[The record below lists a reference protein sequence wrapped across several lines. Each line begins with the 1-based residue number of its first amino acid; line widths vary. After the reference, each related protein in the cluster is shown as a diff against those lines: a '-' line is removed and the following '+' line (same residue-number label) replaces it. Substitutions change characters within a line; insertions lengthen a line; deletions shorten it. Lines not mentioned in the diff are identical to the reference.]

1 MFTNLFKKS
10 LTVLAVA
17 TTVSVTSLSSSL
29 YAGNTQDRLHKDF
42 RKTHKIDF
50 VAGETFKTA
59 LSNQDQALEF
69 LSHSKQKYGLES
81 TFESLKFKRVKS
93 SLLGKH
99 YYFQQYLNDVQVDK
113 AEIIV
118 SINKDEQVY
127 RVFNNTFPVTK
138 DIIKTSK
145 TLLGKTTAEQKVWDF
160 LQVSGKLQGLPKSNL
175 IYINLG
181 ANFKLAYK
189 VNMTVTQPFGD
200 WEFYLDAVSGAVI
213 TATRIDLPTF
223 KNANAN
229 SLSGKWQKFKTN
241 ANHTNFKEALASVN
255 LENKRAVDDPVN
267 KADATALVFDPD
279 PVTTLNN
286 DSLED
291 TSSAAS
297 FDAAYETRTLSDVTL
312 NNGTY
317 SLTGPWVTIADFES
331 PTTAPSTSS
340 TGNWTAKRG
349 DNSFNDAMTYFH
361 IDQNQRYMQSLGFV
375 DATGIQFLSI
385 SVDTDGLSGDD
396 NSHFIPSTNQLAFGH
411 GCVDDNEDVDVIL
424 HEYGHAINTS
434 INSNWSGGDTGAM
447 GEGFGDYWAASY
459 SYSTPN
465 GRTVH
470 PEWAFSWDGHN
481 NCWPGRLLNQT
492 THRYDSNSTYGAHQ
506 TVGGINGDELWSTP
520 LAESLITLLD
530 EGVSR
535 NEVDQIILEAQF
547 GLGSGL
553 KMPDLAAAI
562 VSTAVTLFPSGT
574 HSSVFDSNFK
584 MMEILGDSL
593 SVDQVTVVSAGDN
606 TVADPGETL
615 SLNVSLKNTGGTTL
629 SAISTTLSSSTSGV
643 TFGTPAGSYA
653 DIAASQSA
661 TNVTP
666 YEFSIPASHVC
677 GADIALSLDANYTDG
692 TAQSGTYAF
701 TLPVGL
707 GNDVIQSSSPGT
719 SIPDNNTT
727 GITEQLTL
735 SGAIADSNISVDMN
749 ITHTYRGDLTLTLTS
764 PAGTSVI
771 LQTSSSD
778 SAADIIGVYP
788 TTLTPANS
796 LSAFDN
802 EDHEGTWT
810 LAIVDSGPADLG
822 TLNSWAIISTSPAVC
837 NSNEAPVA
845 AVVNSTISA
854 TEGDNV
860 IIDATPSSD
869 PEGDPLTFAWSQT
882 SGETVTINNAT
893 SAQAN
898 FDIPTINATE
908 VLIFEVVV
916 SDDQGG
922 SNSETVEV
930 TVADAAGNSAPVANV
945 ASANI
950 TVTEGDTATLDA
962 SSSSDPDGDTLTY
975 LWTQISGTSVTL
987 SNANTAQ
994 AIFNADVSG
1003 SFAFQISVTDP
1014 SGATDNNSVNV
1025 TVNPPNQAPTAS
1037 ASAPSSVNEGSSV
1050 TLNASASS
1058 DPDGD
1063 TLTYEW
1069 TQTSGTS
1076 VSLNNNTSAQ
1086 ATFTAPAVTA
1096 ATTLQFSV
1104 TVSDPDSET
1113 STASVT
1119 VTIND
1124 VPESSGGGGGSFSW
1138 LSLLLIGFL
1147 RRATIILQKS

>member
-17 TTVSVTSLSSSL
+17 TTVSVTSISSSL
-29 YAGNTQDRLHKDF
+29 YAANTQDRLHKDF

-69 LSHSKQKYGLES
+69 LWHSKQKYGLES

-99 YYFQQYLNDVQVDK
+99 YYFQQYLNDIHIDK

-118 SINKDEQVY
+118 SINKDKQVY
-127 RVFNNTFPVTK
+127 RVFNNSFPVTK
-138 DIIKTSK
+138 NIVNTSK
-145 TLLGKTTAEQKVWDF
+145 ALLGNATAEQNVWDF
-160 LQVSGKLQGLPKSNL
+160 LQVSGKLRGLPKSKL
-175 IYINLG
+175 TYINLG
-181 ANFKLAYK
+181 ADFKLAYK
-189 VNMTVTQPFGD
+189 VNMTVSKPFGD
-200 WEFYLDAVSGAVI
+200 WEFYLEAVSGAVI
-213 TATRIDLPTF
+213 TAKRIDLPTF

-229 SLSGKWQKFKTN
+229 SQSGKWKRFKTN
-241 ANHTNFKEALASVN
+241 ANHISYSDALKSLN
-255 LENKRAVDDPVN
+255 LENKQKVINPIN
-267 KADATALVFDPD
+267 KANATALVFDPD
-279 PVTTLNN
+279 PVTTLND

-291 TSSAAS
+291 TSEATS
-297 FDAAYETRTLSDVTL
+297 FDAAYVNIDLLDVTL
-312 NNGTY
+312 DNGTY
-317 SLTGPWVTIADFES
+317 SLVGPWITIVDFEN

-349 DNSFNDAMTYFH
+349 DNAFNDAMTYFH
-361 IDQNQRYMQSLGFV
+361 IDQNQRYMQSLGFA
-375 DATGIQFLSI
+375 DATGIQFVSI
-385 SVDTDGLSGDD
+385 QVDTDAANGAD
-396 NSHFIPSTNQLAFGH
+396 NSYFSPSNNQLAFGH

-434 INSNWSGGDTGAM
+434 INSNWNGGDTGAM

-481 NCWPGRLLNQT
+481 ACWGGRFLNQT
-492 THRYDSNSTYGAHQ
+492 TYRYDSTQSYPAHTPVNGQ
-506 TVGGINGDELWSTP
+506 NGDEVWSTP
-520 LAESLITLLD
+520 LAESLIELLND
-530 EGVSR
+530 SVPRE
-535 NEVDQIILEAQF
+535 EVDQIILEAQF

-553 KMPDLAAAI
+553 KMPDMAAAI
-562 VSTAVTLFPSGT
+562 VSTAITLFPSGT

-593 SVDQVTVVSAGDN
+593 NIDQVTVISAGDN

-677 GADIALSLDANYTDG
+677 GVDIALSLDANYTDG

-727 GITEQLTL
+727 GITDQLTL

-802 EDHEGTWT
+802 EDHNGAWE
-810 LAIVDSGPADLG
+810 LKVVDGAGQDLG
-822 TLNSWAIISTSPAVC
+822 TLNSWSIISTSPATC
-837 NSNEAPVA
+837 NANAAPVA
-845 AVVNSTISA
+845 TVVNSEISA

-860 IIDATPSSD
+860 VIDAS
-869 PEGDPLTFAWSQT
+869 L
-882 SGETVTINNAT
+882 
-893 SAQAN
+893 
-898 FDIPTINATE
+898 
-908 VLIFEVVV
+908 
-916 SDDQGG
+916 
-922 SNSETVEV
+922 
-930 TVADAAGNSAPVANV
+930 
-945 ASANI
+945 
-950 TVTEGDTATLDA
+950 
-962 SSSSDPDGDTLTY
+962 SSDPDGDTLTY
-975 LWTQISGTSVTL
+975 LWIQTSGTSVTL
-987 SNANTAQ
+987 NSANTAQ
-994 AIFNADVSG
+994 ANFSADASG

-1119 VTIND
+1119 VTISD

-1138 LSLLLIGFL
+1138 LSLILIGFL
-1147 RRATIILQKS
+1147 RRATISLQKS